1 MEQWSNEVQD
11 ELFDGD
17 EIDRM
22 EAAALESMELQE
34 LKAYKDKVQKT
45 LKEIKVQ
52 ERKWKERTHI
62 LLDMKEEAECLLEDM
77 E

>member
-52 ERKWKERTHI
+52 ERKWKERTRI